1 MARQTCVFDSNLCI
15 LFTSGRR
22 RGQAIKSESD
32 EKEEDDINDSDSSDL
47 GPPAVSAIFAGAR
60 PSHTVSD
67 DGDDDNQDENSSGAE
82 DDNNDFIVEDG
93 DADVPELPTVFSMG
107 TFQVQLA
114 PFRVPSVM
122 FTNSVIS
129 LAGSFAPL
137 QSDLSTVCS
146 LSGARTTSATLV
158 YGKSLK

>member
-1 MARQTCVFDSNLCI
+1 MFDSNLCI

-22 RGQAIKSESD
+22 RGQAVKAESD
-32 EKEEDDINDSDSSDL
+32 EKEEDDINDSDSSDQ
-47 GPPAVSAIFAGAR
+47 GPPAVSAIFSGAR

-67 DGDDDNQDENSSGAE
+67 DGDDDNQDEDTSGAE
-82 DDNNDFIVEDG
+82 DDNSDFIVEDG
-93 DADVPELPTVFSMG
+93 DAEDVPELPTVFSMG
-107 TFQVQLA
+107 TFQVQLP
-114 PFRVPSVM
+114 PFCVPFVM
-122 FTNSVIS
+122 FTNSVTS

-137 QSDLSTVCS
+137 QSNLSTVCP